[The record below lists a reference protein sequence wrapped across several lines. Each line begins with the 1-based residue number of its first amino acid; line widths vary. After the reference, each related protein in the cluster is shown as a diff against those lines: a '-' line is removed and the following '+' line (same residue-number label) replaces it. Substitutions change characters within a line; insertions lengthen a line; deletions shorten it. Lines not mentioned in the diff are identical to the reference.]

1 MNIKKMSI
9 FFLAALVSATTF
21 LSCNVKEDNGGG
33 SDKEPEKP
41 TLTEIKFKAELPDA
55 PAGFKTTWSAGDEIV
70 VYSVKGN
77 FTSKETMKAT
87 DVTSDGKTAT
97 FVSSGKLLKEAEY
110 FYGMLKDCGIK
121 GFKLKQYWSTDN
133 MDRCRDAVPSVTVAG
148 CDINDMTL
156 KFRNIFALLQVTVTN
171 PDTKYVRVS
180 GNNGE
185 VINKNAFIAFTD
197 YTLSDNPSPDFE
209 STVSIRK
216 YVNGAGTYY
225 IGLRP
230 DLLLNSGYT
239 IVACDASDNVIGR
252 VASYE
257 TLETEPGKV
266 YNAGEIEAPREL
278 SPVFDESK
286 IALSLAAISDVH
298 IEGSSDAYAN
308 KFTSAL
314 NQLKVKAA
322 ESDANGIDGVMVV
335 GDLIQRAE
343 ITMAQNFK
351 ALYEDVFK
359 PTEVPMIYTI
369 GNHDMNPKY
378 DWTPSTVAQS
388 VAMSNTFGEEYFKTD
403 IDNTMRNNYEARHC
417 VIGGYHILAVT
428 PNGDQPITYSPNV
441 ITWLDQQLEAI
452 TKTDPNRYVIV
463 LTHPMIYNT
472 IYGSLLGEE
481 GGIWTSTLP
490 NYWATRVLTGVLEKY
505 PQVVTFHGHLHF
517 PINDPRSLWQGKWT
531 ALGCGSTRYMAI
543 EPAGWEGISSTPT
556 VMNDANN
563 FSQGYLVQFDVNGNM
578 RIVKMDFFN
587 NGTIGEPYVMQYPDA
602 AGANLAKYNNVTR
615 KAANQAPTM
624 STIEAKDVKDTD
636 AASVTFAAGKD
647 DEFVHH
653 YIVTLS
659 KAGNVVATKKILAD
673 FYLHPNTSE
682 MKSSWTYGFGAL
694 ESGQYTVSVVAV
706 DSWDAES
713 APVTATFNCGD
724 VTPSEKIDKWV
735 DDAAGS
741 QAISASG
748 TPTGGD
754 GWLTYA
760 DGKVS
765 WTANTTGHPRT
776 STLTFEN
783 GSSFKLTQIAPA
795 DFKGGWKFT
804 SKIFAGA
811 GASAKAADPGV
822 MSVTFVD
829 PLKPATL
836 KDVDGVEHTNNI
848 GLKGLFFDTILDAC
862 VDINYEAETARIGF
876 FLDARDG
883 SGQAVNGKYAAY
895 IPGIAT
901 RTDKAWASPWQYAE
915 TELGDPDYV
924 WFWFTISEDFNTIMY
939 TNRTEK
945 TPVEFQTLT
954 QYSNKTMNQICAISV
969 VLSDTNVFN
978 HSTVST
984 TGNKGIGVYT
994 NVFQCN
1000 PKGNVGEFFTRK

>member
-1 MNIKKMSI
+1 MSI

-110 FYGMLKDCGIK
+110 FYGMLKDCGVK

-148 CDINDMTL
+148 CDKNDMTL
-156 KFRNIFALLQVTVTN
+156 KFQNMFSLLSVTVTN

-185 VINKNAFIAFTD
+185 VINKNAFIAFAD

-216 YVNGAGTYY
+216 YVNGAGTYH

-252 VASYE
+252 IASYE
-257 TLETEPGKV
+257 TLETQPGKV

-308 KFTSAL
+308 KFTAAL
-314 NQLKVKAA
+314 NQLKAKAA
-322 ESDANGIDGVMVV
+322 ENDANGIDGVLVA
-335 GDLIQRAE
+335 GDLIQKAE
-343 ITMAQNFK
+343 VTMAQNFK
-351 ALYEDVFK
+351 ALYEEVFN
-359 PTEVPMIYTI
+359 PTDVPMIYTV

-388 VAMSNTFGEEYFKTD
+388 VAMANTFGDDYFKTD

-441 ITWLDQQLEAI
+441 ITWLDQQLDAI

-472 IYGSLLGEE
+472 IYGSLLGED
-481 GGIWTSTLP
+481 GGVWTSTLP

-505 PQVVTFHGHLHF
+505 PQVVSFHGHLHF

-543 EPAGWEGISSTPT
+543 EPAGWEGISNTPT

-578 RIVKMDFFN
+578 RVVKMDFFN

-624 STIEAKDVKDTD
+624 STIEAKDVKDNE

-653 YIVTLS
+653 YVITLS
-659 KAGNVVATKKILAD
+659 KGGNVVATKKILAD

-682 MKSSWTYGFGAL
+682 MKSSWTYGFGTL
-694 ESGQYTVSVVAV
+694 SESGQYTVSVVAV

-724 VTPSEKIDKWV
+724 VPPSEKVELWEDDKSGSRELSGPV
-735 DDAAGS
+735 ADNGKTAGV
-741 QAISASG
+741 G
-748 TPTGGD
+748 
-754 GWLTYA
+754 GWLSYK
-760 DGKVS
+760 DGVAY
-765 WTANTTGHPRT
+765 WTENTTGAPRT
-776 STLTFEN
+776 ATLELSN
-783 GSSFKLTQIAPA
+783 GSKITVNQVEAKDLAGNYTFYNYSFKATGVSNTKIVNNDKRQYETTVEFKAVENPEILNGHVHNLDLVGMYLDFAVPASLEIVDGTPVIYTYMSLDYQKVSNGSEVACITELTNTTGYG
-795 DFKGGWKFT
+795 KGY
-804 SKIFAGA
+804 FA
-811 GASAKAADPGV
+811 
-822 MSVTFVD
+822 
-829 PLKPATL
+829 PLKFG
-836 KDVDGVEHTNNI
+836 VDGCNHAWIGWGVDDIFGSPKFGLGTGAQRLVSEGMYCCGFSFVTKGYKEGGYTTIYQFNYNNKWTYNGTN
-848 GLKGLFFDTILDAC
+848 GGGYFAK
-862 VDINYEAETARIGF
+862 
-876 FLDARDG
+876 
-883 SGQAVNGKYAAY
+883 K
-895 IPGIAT
+895 
-901 RTDKAWASPWQYAE
+901 
-915 TELGDPDYV
+915 
-924 WFWFTISEDFNTIMY
+924 
-939 TNRTEK
+939 
-945 TPVEFQTLT
+945 
-954 QYSNKTMNQICAISV
+954 
-969 VLSDTNVFN
+969 
-978 HSTVST
+978 
-984 TGNKGIGVYT
+984 
-994 NVFQCN
+994 
-1000 PKGNVGEFFTRK
+1000 

>member
-110 FYGMLKDCGIK
+110 FYGMLKDCGVK

-148 CDINDMTL
+148 CDKNDMTL
-156 KFRNIFALLQVTVTN
+156 KFQNMFSLLSVTVTN

-185 VINKNAFIAFTD
+185 VINKNAFIAFAD

-216 YVNGAGTYY
+216 YVNGAGTYH

-252 VASYE
+252 IASYE
-257 TLETEPGKV
+257 TLETQPGKV

-308 KFTSAL
+308 KFTAAL
-314 NQLKVKAA
+314 NQLKAKAA
-322 ESDANGIDGVMVV
+322 ENDANGIDGVLVA
-335 GDLIQRAE
+335 GDLIQKAE
-343 ITMAQNFK
+343 VTMAQNFK
-351 ALYEDVFK
+351 ALYEEVFN
-359 PTEVPMIYTI
+359 PTDVPMIYTV

-388 VAMSNTFGEEYFKTD
+388 VAMANTFGDDYFKTD

-441 ITWLDQQLEAI
+441 ITWLDQQLDAI

-472 IYGSLLGEE
+472 IYGSLLGED
-481 GGIWTSTLP
+481 GGVWTSTLP

-505 PQVVTFHGHLHF
+505 PQVVSFHGHLHF

-624 STIEAKDVKDTD
+624 STIDVKDVKEAET
-636 AASVTFAAGKD
+636 ASVTFAAGKD

-673 FYLHPNTSE
+673 FYLHPKASE
-682 MKSSWTYGFGAL
+682 MKSSWTVDFGTL
-694 ESGQYTVSVVAV
+694 SESGQYTVTVVAV

-713 APVTATFNCGD
+713 APVSATFNCGD
-724 VTPSEKIDKWV
+724 VTPSEKVELWENDKSGSRELSGPV
-735 DDAAGS
+735 ADNGKTAGV
-741 QAISASG
+741 G
-748 TPTGGD
+748 
-754 GWLTYA
+754 GWLSYK
-760 DGKVS
+760 DGVAS
-765 WTANTTGHPRT
+765 WTENTTGAPRT
-776 STLTFEN
+776 ATLELSN
-783 GSSFKLTQIAPA
+783 GSKITVNQVEAKDLAGNYTFYNYSFKSTGVSNTTIVNQNGRQHETAVEFKTVASPETINGHVHNLDLVGLYLDFAVPASFEIVNGTPVLYTYMSLDYQKVSNGTEVACITQLTNTVTY
-795 DFKGGWKFT
+795 G
-804 SKIFAGA
+804 SHNFA
-811 GASAKAADPGV
+811 
-822 MSVTFVD
+822 
-829 PLKPATL
+829 PLKFGVNDCNYAWIGWGL
-836 KDVDGVEHTNNI
+836 YDVFGTPKF
-848 GLKGLFFDTILDAC
+848 GLGTGDQRLVSTGMYC
-862 VDINYEAETARIGF
+862 CGF
-876 FLDARDG
+876 SFVVRG
-883 SGQAVNGKYAAY
+883 YAVGKYA
-895 IPGIAT
+895 
-901 RTDKAWASPWQYAE
+901 
-915 TELGDPDYV
+915 
-924 WFWFTISEDFNTIMY
+924 TIYQFNYNNSWTY
-939 TNRTEK
+939 NGT
-945 TPVEFQTLT
+945 
-954 QYSNKTMNQICAISV
+954 
-969 VLSDTNVFN
+969 
-978 HSTVST
+978 
-984 TGNKGIGVYT
+984 KGGGY
-994 NVFQCN
+994 FA
-1000 PKGNVGEFFTRK
+1000 KK

>member
-110 FYGMLKDCGIK
+110 FYGMLKDCGVK

-148 CDINDMTL
+148 CDKNDMTL
-156 KFRNIFALLQVTVTN
+156 KFQNMFSLLSVTVTN

-185 VINKNAFIAFTD
+185 VINKNAFIAFAD

-216 YVNGAGTYY
+216 YVNGAGTYH

-252 VASYE
+252 IASYE
-257 TLETEPGKV
+257 TLETQPGKV

-278 SPVFDESK
+278 SSVFDESK

-308 KFTSAL
+308 KFTAAL
-314 NQLKVKAA
+314 NQLKAKAA
-322 ESDANGIDGVMVV
+322 ENDANGIDGVLVA
-335 GDLIQRAE
+335 GDLIQKAE
-343 ITMAQNFK
+343 VTMAQNFK
-351 ALYEDVFK
+351 ALYEEVFN
-359 PTEVPMIYTI
+359 PTDVPMIYTV

-388 VAMSNTFGEEYFKTD
+388 VAMANTFGDDYFKTD

-441 ITWLDQQLEAI
+441 ITWLDQQLDAI

-472 IYGSLLGEE
+472 IYGSLLGED
-481 GGIWTSTLP
+481 GGVWTSTLP

-505 PQVVTFHGHLHF
+505 PQVVSFHGHLHF
-517 PINDPRSLWQGKWT
+517 PINDPRSLWQGQWT

-578 RIVKMDFFN
+578 RIVRMDFFN

-624 STIEAKDVKDTD
+624 STIEAKDVKESET
-636 AASVTFAAGKD
+636 ASVTFAAGKD

-653 YIVTLS
+653 YVVTLS

-673 FYLHPNTSE
+673 FYLHPKTSE
-682 MKSSWTYGFGAL
+682 MKSSWTVDFGTL
-694 ESGQYTVSVVAV
+694 SESGQYTVTVVAV

-713 APVTATFNCGD
+713 APVSATFNCGD
-724 VTPSEKIDKWV
+724 VTPAEKVDLWENDK
-735 DDAAGS
+735 AGS
-741 QAISASG
+741 RELSG
-748 TPTGGD
+748 TDADNGKTAGVG
-754 GWLTYA
+754 GWLSYK
-760 DGKVS
+760 DGVAS
-765 WTANTTGHPRT
+765 WTENTTGAPRT
-776 STLTFEN
+776 ATLELSN
-783 GSSFKLTQIAPA
+783 GSKITVNQVEAKDLAGNYTFYNYSFNASGVSNTTAVNHAGRQYETTVEFKAVNNPETINGHIHNLDLIGLYLDFVVPASFEIVNETPTLYTYMSLDYQKVSNGSEIACITELTNSTTY
-795 DFKGGWKFT
+795 KTGY
-804 SKIFAGA
+804 FA
-811 GASAKAADPGV
+811 
-822 MSVTFVD
+822 
-829 PLKPATL
+829 PLKF
-836 KDVDGVEHTNNI
+836 GVGDCNYAWI
-848 GLKGLFFDTILDAC
+848 GWGLDDLFGTPKFGIGTPSQRLVSAGMYCCGFSFVVKG
-862 VDINYEAETARIGF
+862 Y
-876 FLDARDG
+876 
-883 SGQAVNGKYAAY
+883 AVGKYA
-895 IPGIAT
+895 
-901 RTDKAWASPWQYAE
+901 
-915 TELGDPDYV
+915 
-924 WFWFTISEDFNTIMY
+924 TIYQFNYNNSWTY
-939 TNRTEK
+939 NGT
-945 TPVEFQTLT
+945 
-954 QYSNKTMNQICAISV
+954 
-969 VLSDTNVFN
+969 
-978 HSTVST
+978 
-984 TGNKGIGVYT
+984 KGGGY
-994 NVFQCN
+994 FA
-1000 PKGNVGEFFTRK
+1000 KK

>member
-1 MNIKKMSI
+1 MSI
-9 FFLAALVSATTF
+9 FILAALVSATTF

-110 FYGMLKDCGIK
+110 FYGMLKDCGVK

-148 CDINDMTL
+148 CDKNDMTL
-156 KFRNIFALLQVTVTN
+156 KFRNMFSLLSVTVTN

-185 VINKNAFIAFTD
+185 VVNKNAFIAFAD

-216 YVNGAGTYY
+216 YVNGAGTYH

-252 VASYE
+252 IVSYE
-257 TLETEPGKV
+257 TLETQPGKV
-266 YNAGEIEAPREL
+266 YNAGEIEAPHEL

-308 KFTSAL
+308 KFTAAL
-314 NQLKVKAA
+314 NQLKAKAA
-322 ESDANGIDGVMVV
+322 ESDANGIDGVLVV

-359 PTEVPMIYTI
+359 LTEVPMIYTI

-388 VAMSNTFGEEYFKTD
+388 VAMANTFGDEYFKTD

-441 ITWLDQQLEAI
+441 ITWLDQQLDAI

-472 IYGSLLGEE
+472 IYGSLLGED
-481 GGIWTSTLP
+481 GGVWTSTLP
-490 NYWATRVLTGVLEKY
+490 NYWVTRVLTGVLEKY
-505 PQVVTFHGHLHF
+505 PQVVSFHGHLHF

-543 EPAGWEGISSTPT
+543 EPAGWEGISNTPT

-578 RIVKMDFFN
+578 RVVKMDFFN

-602 AGANLAKYNNVTR
+602 AGTNLVKYNNEAR

-624 STIEAKDVKDTD
+624 STIETKDVKESET
-636 AASVTFAAGKD
+636 ASVTFVAGKD

-653 YIVTLS
+653 YVVTLS
-659 KAGNVVATKKILAD
+659 KAGKTVATKKILAD
-673 FYLHPNTSE
+673 FYLHPKASE
-682 MKSSWTYGFGAL
+682 MKSSWTVDFGTL
-694 ESGQYTVSVVAV
+694 SESGQYTVSVVAV

-724 VTPSEKIDKWV
+724 VTPSEKVELWEDDKSGSRELSGPV
-735 DDAAGS
+735 ADNGKTAGV
-741 QAISASG
+741 G
-748 TPTGGD
+748 
-754 GWLTYA
+754 GWLSYK
-760 DGKVS
+760 DGVAS
-765 WTANTTGHPRT
+765 WTENTTGAPRT
-776 STLTFEN
+776 ATLELSN
-783 GSSFKLTQIAPA
+783 GSKITVNQVEAKDLAGNYTFYNYSFKATGVSNTKIVNNDKRQHETTVEFKAVENPEILNGHVHNLDLVGLYLDFAVPASLEIVDGTPVIYTYMSLDYQKVSNGSEVACITELTNTTGYG
-795 DFKGGWKFT
+795 KGY
-804 SKIFAGA
+804 FA
-811 GASAKAADPGV
+811 
-822 MSVTFVD
+822 
-829 PLKPATL
+829 PLKFG
-836 KDVDGVEHTNNI
+836 VDGCNHAWI
-848 GLKGLFFDTILDAC
+848 GWG
-862 VDINYEAETARIGF
+862 VDDIF
-876 FLDARDG
+876 G
-883 SGQAVNGKYAAY
+883 SPK
-895 IPGIAT
+895 
-901 RTDKAWASPWQYAE
+901 
-915 TELGDPDYV
+915 
-924 WFWFTISEDFNTIMY
+924 F
-939 TNRTEK
+939 
-945 TPVEFQTLT
+945 
-954 QYSNKTMNQICAISV
+954 
-969 VLSDTNVFN
+969 
-978 HSTVST
+978 
-984 TGNKGIGVYT
+984 GIGTGAQRLVSEGMYCCGFSFVTKGYKEGGYT
-994 NVFQCN
+994 TIYQFNYNNKWTYNGTNGGGYFA
-1000 PKGNVGEFFTRK
+1000 KK

>member
-110 FYGMLKDCGIK
+110 FYGMLKDCGVK

-148 CDINDMTL
+148 CDKNDMTL
-156 KFRNIFALLQVTVTN
+156 KFQNMFSLLSVTVTN

-185 VINKNAFIAFTD
+185 VINKNAFIAFAD

-216 YVNGAGTYY
+216 YVNGAGTYH

-252 VASYE
+252 IASYE
-257 TLETEPGKV
+257 TLETQPGKV

-308 KFTSAL
+308 KFTAAL
-314 NQLKVKAA
+314 NQLKAKAA
-322 ESDANGIDGVMVV
+322 ENDANGIDGVLVA
-335 GDLIQRAE
+335 GDLIQKAE
-343 ITMAQNFK
+343 VTMAQNFK
-351 ALYEDVFK
+351 ALYEEVFN
-359 PTEVPMIYTI
+359 PTDVPMIYTV

-388 VAMSNTFGEEYFKTD
+388 VAMANTFGDDYFKTD

-441 ITWLDQQLEAI
+441 ITWLDQQLDAI

-472 IYGSLLGEE
+472 IYGSLLGED
-481 GGIWTSTLP
+481 GGVWTSTLP

-505 PQVVTFHGHLHF
+505 PQVVSFHGHLHF

-724 VTPSEKIDKWV
+724 VTPSEKVELWENDK
-735 DDAAGS
+735 AGS
-741 QAISASG
+741 RELSG
-748 TPTGGD
+748 PVADNGKTAGVG
-754 GWLTYA
+754 GWLSYK
-760 DGKVS
+760 DGVAS
-765 WTANTTGHPRT
+765 WTENTTGAPRT
-776 STLTFEN
+776 ATLELSN
-783 GSSFKLTQIAPA
+783 GSKITVNQVEAKDLAGNYTFYNYSFKTTGVSNTKIVNQNGRQHETAVEFKTVASPETINGHVHNLDLVGLYLDFAVPASFEIVNGTPVLYTYMSLDYQKVSNGTEVACITQLTNTVTY
-795 DFKGGWKFT
+795 G
-804 SKIFAGA
+804 SHNFA
-811 GASAKAADPGV
+811 
-822 MSVTFVD
+822 
-829 PLKPATL
+829 PLKFGVNDCNYAWIGWGL
-836 KDVDGVEHTNNI
+836 YDVFGTPKF
-848 GLKGLFFDTILDAC
+848 GLGTGDQRLVSTGMYC
-862 VDINYEAETARIGF
+862 CGF
-876 FLDARDG
+876 SFVVRG
-883 SGQAVNGKYAAY
+883 YAVGKYA
-895 IPGIAT
+895 
-901 RTDKAWASPWQYAE
+901 
-915 TELGDPDYV
+915 
-924 WFWFTISEDFNTIMY
+924 TIYQFNYNNSWTY
-939 TNRTEK
+939 NGT
-945 TPVEFQTLT
+945 
-954 QYSNKTMNQICAISV
+954 
-969 VLSDTNVFN
+969 
-978 HSTVST
+978 
-984 TGNKGIGVYT
+984 KGGGY
-994 NVFQCN
+994 FA
-1000 PKGNVGEFFTRK
+1000 KK

>member
-1 MNIKKMSI
+1 MSIKKMSI

-110 FYGMLKDCGIK
+110 FYGMLKDCGVK

-148 CDINDMTL
+148 CDKNDMTL
-156 KFRNIFALLQVTVTN
+156 KFQNMFSLLSVTVTN
-171 PDTKYVRVS
+171 PDTKYVKVS

-185 VINKNAFIAFTD
+185 VINKNAFIAFAD

-216 YVNGAGTYY
+216 YVNGAGTYH

-252 VASYE
+252 IASYE
-257 TLETEPGKV
+257 TLETQPGKV

-388 VAMSNTFGEEYFKTD
+388 VAMANTFGDEYFKTD

-441 ITWLDQQLEAI
+441 ITWLDQQLDAI

-472 IYGSLLGEE
+472 IYGSLLGED
-481 GGIWTSTLP
+481 GGVWTSTLP

-505 PQVVTFHGHLHF
+505 PQVVSFHGHLHF

-543 EPAGWEGISSTPT
+543 EPAGWEGISNTPT

-578 RIVKMDFFN
+578 RVVKMDFFN

-624 STIEAKDVKDTD
+624 STIDVKDVKEAET
-636 AASVTFAAGKD
+636 ASVTFAAGKD

-673 FYLHPNTSE
+673 FYLHPKTSE

-713 APVTATFNCGD
+713 APVSATFNCGD
-724 VTPSEKIDKWV
+724 VTPSEKVDKWV

-804 SKIFAGA
+804 TKIFAGA

-924 WFWFTISEDFNTIMY
+924 WFWFTISGDFNTIMY

-984 TGNKGIGVYT
+984 KGIGVYS

-1000 PKGNVGEFFTRK
+1000 PKGHVGEFFTRK